1 MAAAAAA
8 PVTTHEF
15 LGSLAARFPDDADD
29 LKAAKE
35 VLQQQRV
42 TSCERLS
49 KLTEGQWQRL
59 NLPIGIEAL
68 LRDEVVALT
77 AAASDAAPQRHA
89 AASSA
94 SAGSAPWPSPSGSS
108 GALPTG
114 SDNGEV
120 PLEDFEPPASG
131 LHRRRAPREHEGSQR
146 PMEQRT
152 SSLPPIELSPP
163 PDLEERW
170 QELLRDTLPPDKRTA
185 LQEAWQATHSAHDRY
200 MMLLEYT
207 SYLRKKPEASKEE
220 QAEQKKRLE
229 PLMRDLGVNLGDD
242 EFEES
247 SGLSGTALMWLCA
260 GLVAFAVAAAYTSWS
275 GPGLAHDMQAL

>member
-8 PVTTHEF
+8 PFTTDEF

-29 LKAAKE
+29 LKAAQE
-35 VLQQQRV
+35 VLKQQRL

-68 LRDEVVALT
+68 LRDEVIALT
-77 AAASDAAPQRHA
+77 TVASDGVSQQHA

-94 SAGSAPWPSPSGSS
+94 NADNVPWPSSS
-108 GALPTG
+108 GNSRTLPTG
-114 SDNGEV
+114 DENGEV
-120 PLEDFEPPASG
+120 PLEEFEPSSG
-131 LHRRRAPREHEGSQR
+131 LYRRKAPREHERSQR
-146 PMEQRT
+146 PTEQRT

-185 LQEAWQATHSAHDRY
+185 LQEAWQATNSAHDRY

-229 PLMRDLGVNLGDD
+229 PLMRDLGINLGDD

-260 GLVAFAVAAAYTSWS
+260 VLVAFAVAAAYTSWS
-275 GPGLAHDMQAL
+275 GPDLAHDMQAL